1 MAWMDLMK
9 GWVCGV
15 LLDDASLGLGHE
27 VEDVVDFRDLGKR
40 FADFLQALFAQLAA
54 LVEEAVGIVDM
65 VDDFGRAQSRSGEF
79 VHRDTQAPEQ
89 P

>member
-1 MAWMDLMK
+1 MK

-54 LVEEAVGIVDM
+54 LVEEAVGIVDV
-65 VDDFGRAQSRSGEF
+65 VDDSGREAAATHIDNVDSALGQGF
-79 VHRDTQAPEQ
+79 TGDHG
-89 P
+89 